1 MSEKTVKLSAIVVKS
16 SQSGE
21 NDKLLTLLSPE
32 EGKLTV
38 TAKGVRSLKHPSRNA
53 CCPLC
58 YSSFVLKKIKEGFY
72 SLVSAELIEGFRTLS
87 EDVVLLSYGAY
98 FAALTEFCVQIGT
111 QASEEVR
118 LLLNCLHVL
127 GKRPENAS
135 LIKAVFEFKLME
147 LIGIVPEFSLECPC
161 GNKGSFFSISDGE
174 MRCSQHRTQD
184 SVSISDLQIKAASY
198 ITQNSL
204 RDALFSSCNQE
215 ISDSLSEITEPFLL
229 YHLGNLPKSLDY
241 LHKIINKTP

>member
-1 MSEKTVKLSAIVVKS
+1 MSENTVKLSAIVIKA

-21 NDKLLTLLSPE
+21 NDRLLTLLSPE

-53 CCPLC
+53 CSPLC

-87 EDVVLLSYGAY
+87 EDVVLLSYGTY
-98 FAALTEFCVQIGT
+98 FAALAGMCVQCGT
-111 QASEEVR
+111 EATEEVR
-118 LLLNCLHVL
+118 LLLNSLHVL
-127 GKRPENAS
+127 GKRPEGAS

-147 LIGIVPEFSLECPC
+147 LIGIVPEFSFECPC

-174 MRCSQHRTQD
+174 IRCSQHKSSD
-184 SVSISDLQIKAASY
+184 SIPIGDLQIKAAEY
-198 ITQNSL
+198 ITGSSL
-204 RDALFSSCNQE
+204 RDALFSTCSSE
-215 ISDSLSEITEPFLL
+215 ISDSLSAITEPFLL
-229 YHLGNLPKSLDY
+229 YHLGNLPNSLDY
-241 LHKIINKTP
+241 LHKIINKIP